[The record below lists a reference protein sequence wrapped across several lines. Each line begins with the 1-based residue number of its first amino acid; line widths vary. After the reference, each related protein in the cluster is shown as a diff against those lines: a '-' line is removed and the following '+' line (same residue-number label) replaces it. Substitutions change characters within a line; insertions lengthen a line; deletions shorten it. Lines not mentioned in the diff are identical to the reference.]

1 MADAI
6 VSEVVGRIATMLE
19 DKIRYEVNLVKGV
32 KKELLN
38 LSKKLN
44 TIRKVLDDAEKRG
57 VNDESVKSWLKKLEA
72 TTYEMDD
79 ILDEWNYSLLKHKL
93 EDFAEP
99 EPVQK
104 RGCSFI
110 PSSCLCFKDISFR
123 RDIAKK
129 IEHVNATLDQILK
142 EKDDF
147 NFVISLPAPESQ
159 QEPTTSLIDL
169 KKVYG
174 SDIYKKR
181 DDIVK
186 NMMVNGDDTQI
197 LSIVGTGGLGKTT
210 LAQLIFNHPHFE
222 KDWLKIWVCV
232 SDPFIATV
240 VAKNIVESVGT
251 ETIPPNTNQLELV
264 LQKVKASV
272 SGKKFLL
279 VLDDV
284 WTDDNKKW
292 EPLQISLQCGAVGSK
307 ILVTTRKETV
317 AKMFHTLDDH
327 MYHPNKLSE
336 EECWSLLRDTSLQGK
351 SEKECG
357 KFEDVGKKIA
367 SKCNGLPLAAVVLGR
382 LLQFKDLEGWEHV
395 EKSEIWQLENAKLDL
410 FPHLVLSY
418 NDLSPTLK
426 RCFSYCAVYPKDYRI
441 GAETLIE
448 EWMAQGY
455 LGSDSGNDALELKGR
470 ENLKNL
476 AMRSLFQD
484 IEKSKSGEQI
494 EWCKMHDIV
503 HDFALSLRQNGDKE
517 TSCQVCG
524 SSLVSHVQEYRSLQ
538 WDESC
543 KVCDCMKSVR
553 VLRIKRSPPMGME
566 TLIHLRWLDISWITL
581 SKDDLEIICR
591 LYFLQTLLLSLCHL
605 TEIPQEI
612 GNLVQLRRLDLSEN
626 EDIKELPESVC
637 KLVELRTL
645 SLQLCSLKEIP
656 REIGNLV
663 QLRQLD
669 LSWNREL
676 KELPESMGRLVEL
689 RTLSLRGCPLKE
701 ICRGIGN
708 LVQLR
713 QLDLSMNE
721 ELKELPESMGS
732 LVELRTLSLAYCSLK
747 EIPREIGNLDQLRRL
762 DLSGN
767 EELKELPESI
777 CSLVELQILKIEGTS
792 INCLPEAL
800 GELSNLHTLELCPF
814 KVGSQYNKFGFL
826 KNLHH
831 PLVGSLE
838 LEIYL
843 SSMSEMVELVE
854 DARQEQLKTLLQ
866 KLETL
871 KLSFEVTMNETEQA
885 SSSSS
890 SSMWMEL
897 VEALVPHHTLN
908 ILVLIEYKGSRLP
921 HLMSSPLNF
930 IKQIYL
936 RDLSEVSSLP
946 AMGKLPFLEI
956 LSISSVEQLMFVGRE
971 FLGIESSS
979 HDIVVVAFPKL
990 KQLTFQYCRKWE
1002 EWEDITEE
1010 EEESAAISIMPC
1022 LTELSIN
1029 LCRSL
1034 KKLPLRLLRKVS
1046 SSLLLLDIRKSSELV
1061 KTYGEDEEG
1070 SAWRSISQH
1079 NPQLR
1084 LRHYY

>member
-38 LSKKLN
+38 LYKKLDK
-44 TIRKVLDDAEKRG
+44 IRMVLDDAEKKAM
-57 VNDESVKSWLKKLEA
+57 NDPIVKSWLKELEN

-93 EDFAEP
+93 EDFAEPEP

-129 IEHVNATLDQILK
+129 IEHVNATLDQIYK
-142 EKDDF
+142 ERNEF
-147 NFVISLPAPESQ
+147 NFVISPPATDPVPVPESQ

-169 KKVYG
+169 KNVYG
-174 SDIYKKR
+174 LDIYKKR

-292 EPLQISLQCGAVGSK
+292 EPLKISLQCGAVGSK

-317 AKMFHTLDDH
+317 AKMFRTLDDD

-418 NDLSPTLK
+418 NELSPTLK

-484 IEKSKSGEQI
+484 IEKSESGEQI

-503 HDFALSLRQNGDKE
+503 HDFALSLRKNDDKE
-517 TSCQVCG
+517 RSCQVCD
-524 SSLVSHVQEYRSLQ
+524 SSLVSHVQEYRSLSCIYYITP
-538 WDESC
+538 DFERDRSC

-553 VLRIKRSPPMGME
+553 VLRIESSRPMGME

-581 SKDDLEIICR
+581 SKDDLEIICM
-591 LYFLQTLLLSLCHL
+591 LYFLQSLRLSSCEL
-605 TEIPQEI
+605 TEIPQQIGSLNQLRRVDLSKNGELKQLPDSMCKLVELRTLSLESCSLEVIPQQI
-612 GNLVQLRRLDLSEN
+612 GNLVQLRRLDLS
-626 EDIKELPESVC
+626 
-637 KLVELRTL
+637 
-645 SLQLCSLKEIP
+645 
-656 REIGNLV
+656 
-663 QLRQLD
+663 
-669 LSWNREL
+669 WN
-676 KELPESMGRLVEL
+676 
-689 RTLSLRGCPLKE
+689 T
-701 ICRGIGN
+701 
-708 LVQLR
+708 
-713 QLDLSMNE
+713 

-732 LVELRTLSLAYCSLK
+732 LVELRTLSLAHCYLK
-747 EIPREIGNLDQLRRL
+747 EIPREIGNLVHLRRL
-762 DLSGN
+762 NLSYN
-767 EELKELPESI
+767 QVVELPDSI
-777 CSLVELQILKIEGTS
+777 CSLVELQTLEIEGTD
-792 INCLPEAL
+792 INYLPQAL
-800 GELSNLHTLELCPF
+800 GELSNLCTLKLCEL
-814 KVGSQYNKFGFL
+814 KIGSQYNKFGFL

-831 PLVGSLE
+831 HLIGSLYFK
-838 LEIYL
+838 IYL

-871 KLSFEVTMNETEQA
+871 ELSFEVTMNETEQ
-885 SSSSS
+885 SSSAA
-890 SSMWMEL
+890 MWIEV
-897 VEALVPHHTLN
+897 VEALVPHYKLKELA
-908 ILVLIEYKGSRLP
+908 IIGYKGARLP
-921 HLMSSPLNF
+921 HWMSSPLNF
-930 IKQIYL
+930 IKQIRL
-936 RDLSEVSSLP
+936 RFLSEVSSLP
-946 AMGKLPFLEI
+946 AMGKLPFLEFLCI
-956 LSISSVEQLMFVGRE
+956 ESARELKMVGRE

-979 HDIVVVAFPKL
+979 DVVAFPKL
-990 KQLTFQYCRKWE
+990 KKLVFMFCYEWE
-1002 EWEDITEE
+1002 EWEDITEEE

-1022 LTELSIN
+1022 LTRLSIFW
-1029 LCRSL
+1029 CKSL

-1046 SSLLLLDIRKSSELV
+1046 SSLLLLETRGSSELV
-1061 KTYGEDEEG
+1061 KTYGEDGEG
-1070 SAWRSISQH
+1070 SALRSISQH
-1079 NPQLR
+1079 NPQLQLLLR
-1084 LRHYY
+1084 L